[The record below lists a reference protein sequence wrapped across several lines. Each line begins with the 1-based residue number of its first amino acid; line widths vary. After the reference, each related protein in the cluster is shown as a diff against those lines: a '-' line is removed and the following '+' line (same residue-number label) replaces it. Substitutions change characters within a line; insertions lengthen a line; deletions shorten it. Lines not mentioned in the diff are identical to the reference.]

1 MAILGIDEV
10 GRGPWAGPLVVG
22 AVILPQANST
32 YPAWVLELTDSK
44 HLSDA
49 KRRRYAVQ
57 ITKEAP
63 ASALGWVS
71 AKELDELGLAAAL
84 RLATRRAVQQI
95 QAVKTPF
102 TQIIIDGKV
111 NFLAQTPLAQYVTVL
126 PKADLLVKEV
136 SAASI
141 IAKVAR
147 DQYMCDLAKLYPNYG
162 FERHV
167 GYGTA
172 YHRQALAQFGPCP
185 EHRFSFRPLIELGF
199 RRDSAPRMPK
209 SPSFPSVA
217 SPVAPSAVSS
227 VAMPATPSVDSSANL
242 ISSKRLG
249 DRAETVVADYLTT
262 LGHQIVERNHKTSFY
277 EIDIISACGFEAHD
291 REQYG
296 KYSHFNENNR
306 DTHISSHL
314 PCCTSDHIS
323 YSLPPFVSERASCRD
338 AHNGRIFP
346 LHRYPVCRGSHSF
359 QPFYRQTP

>member
-1 MAILGIDEV
+1 MTILGIDEV

-22 AVILPQANST
+22 AVILPQIDSA
-32 YPAWVLELTDSK
+32 YPVWVSELTDSK
-44 HLSDA
+44 SLSES
-49 KRRRYAVQ
+49 KRQRYAVQ

-84 RLATRRAVQQI
+84 RLATRRAVRQI
-95 QAVKTPF
+95 QATKIPF

-147 DQYMCDLAKLYPNYG
+147 DQYMHDLAKVYPNYK

-199 RRDSAPRMPK
+199 KRDVSLHP
-209 SPSFPSVA
+209 VA
-217 SPVAPSAVSS
+217 SSS
-227 VAMPATPSVDSSANL
+227 SLPNSDPIN
-242 ISSKRLG
+242 SKQLG
-249 DRAETVVADYLTT
+249 DRAETIVAEYLVSH
-262 LGHQIVERNHKTSFY
+262 GHQIIERNHRTSFY
-277 EIDIISACGFEAHD
+277 EIDIISIDDSTLYFTEVKYRKTSSRGTPLEAVTPKKQQQMTFAAESYIKLHP
-291 REQYG
+291 ELQAN
-296 KYSHFNENNR
+296 YSVA
-306 DTHISSHL
+306 L
-314 PCCTSDHIS
+314 AVAA
-323 YSLPPFVSERASCRD
+323 VS
-338 AHNGRIFP
+338 
-346 LHRYPVCRGSHSF
+346 GSKF
-359 QPFYRQTP
+359 RLETWFALG